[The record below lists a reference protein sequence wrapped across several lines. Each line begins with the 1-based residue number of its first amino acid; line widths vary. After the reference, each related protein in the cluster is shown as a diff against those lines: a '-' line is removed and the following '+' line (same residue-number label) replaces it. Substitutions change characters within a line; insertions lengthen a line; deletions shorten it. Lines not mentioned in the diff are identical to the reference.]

1 MGQVA
6 SVNVGGGSTQ
16 AGAAAVEAASPKWEK
31 SLSFSNRL
39 KGICLDRTNPV
50 ASVLFSSTSNSERCA
65 RASLKPS

>member
-16 AGAAAVEAASPKWEK
+16 AGAAVEAASPKWEK

>member
-16 AGAAAVEAASPKWEK
+16 AGVQGASPKWEK
-31 SLSFSNRL
+31 SLSLSNCL

-50 ASVLFSSTSNSERCA
+50 ASVLFSSTSNSERRP